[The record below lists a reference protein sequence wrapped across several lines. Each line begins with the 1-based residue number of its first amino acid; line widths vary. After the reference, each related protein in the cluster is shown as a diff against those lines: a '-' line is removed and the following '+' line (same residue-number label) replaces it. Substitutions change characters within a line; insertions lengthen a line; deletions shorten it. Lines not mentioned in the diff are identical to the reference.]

1 MTDPARPAR
10 FARWRTSAAGA
21 LSGFL
26 FALAFPP
33 FGWAILVP
41 LALVP
46 WIAALAVEEKRFRAL
61 LSGVLF
67 GLAFWCASLPW
78 ISYVVT
84 NYGGQPRMMGAV
96 CVVLLAL
103 ILCEWTAAVG
113 WGTVAIAGPGSGR
126 RLFVF
131 PILWAAAE
139 HARSVIYGG
148 FPWNLTGWA
157 IARRPVWTQ
166 TASVWGVYGLGFA
179 AAAVASLLAAT
190 AVRRRAFFAA
200 AAALLV
206 LLVGGFGAA
215 RLSRPEKRV
224 ETGESLRVALI
235 QPNLTEE
242 DRKTPAGA
250 AAGYEELVAL
260 GLEAARGA
268 DLVVF
273 PESAFPMYWERSPR
287 LQADLLRIS
296 RACGCS
302 VLFNDVTTEPD
313 GRVSNAARIVTPD
326 GLAAGIYRKVHLVP
340 FGEYVPLPKLFFFA
354 RQISQEIGEFSAAE
368 EPVVLRS
375 GRTAIGVGICYEIIY
390 PPLSRRQTSDGANLL
405 ATISNDSWYGRAG
418 AQQQHFQGALLR
430 SVENGRD
437 LVRAAI
443 TGVSGIVDWKGRIV
457 AELPENTPGV
467 LRGSVRLRTGLTAWT
482 RWGHNV
488 PLALDGAAV
497 AVLLSGVARWLR
509 AKKRTP

>member
-1 MTDPARPAR
+1 MTDAARPAR
-10 FARWRTSAAGA
+10 FARWRTCAAGV
-21 LSGFL
+21 LSGLL

-84 NYGGQPRMMGAV
+84 NYGGQPRLMGAV
-96 CVVLLAL
+96 CVVLLAV

-113 WGTVAIAGPGSGR
+113 WGTAAIAGPRSGR
-126 RLFVF
+126 RLLVF

-215 RLSRPEKRV
+215 RLSRSEKRG

-368 EPVVLRS
+368 EPIVLRS
-375 GRTAIGVGICYEIIY
+375 GRTAIGVGVCYEIIY

-405 ATISNDSWYGRAG
+405 ATI
-418 AQQQHFQGALLR
+418 

-457 AELPENTPGV
+457 AELPENRPGV